1 MDNVPWHEEVIEFSE
16 KLLEKMTGNEA
27 TGNEAT
33 GSYAIACEHEHSN
46 CLLLVTTDFK
56 MDESISPKLSLDTKH
71 NALN

>member
-16 KLLEKMTGNEA
+16 KLLEKLTGNEA

-56 MDESISPKLSLDTKH
+56 MDESIFNKVELRHK
-71 NALN
+71 A

>member
-16 KLLEKMTGNEA
+16 KLLEKL